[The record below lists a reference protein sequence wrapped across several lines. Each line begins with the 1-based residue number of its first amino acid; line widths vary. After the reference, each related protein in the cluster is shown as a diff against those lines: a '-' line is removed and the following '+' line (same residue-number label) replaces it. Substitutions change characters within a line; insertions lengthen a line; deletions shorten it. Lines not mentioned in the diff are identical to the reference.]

1 MKKLSRLQPEIE
13 KSPNNNLKKNCVGSL
28 LFLPVAQSYHPP
40 LHPTRRRKNERR
52 KGGRGRRPRDGE
64 EREKINRTEHG
75 CSVGERERLYT
86 TNYNPAEQ
94 LENFSPFFSPPTPQK
109 SQKIFRNGIHLLYL
123 PPQRITQKIDTYPG
137 NMLDRRIHRRRPTR
151 SKRSPPPLPNNRR
164 AAPAPAP
171 APLVVV
177 VVVDSTQ
184 TDGSHRWSRS
194 SPSSSSSFS
203 SRSESTT
210 ATTTLQFALFL
221 GGRKWLLAAP
231 RSQISHSK
239 PFHWAKVSVI

>member
-1 MKKLSRLQPEIE
+1 MCWISSFPSGRSELP
-13 KSPNNNLKKNCVGSL
+13 P
-28 LFLPVAQSYHPP
+28 PVAPHQKKKK
-40 LHPTRRRKNERR
+40 REEERR
-52 KGGRGRRPRDGE
+52 ERTARPRDGE

-94 LENFSPFFSPPTPQK
+94 LENLSPFFSPPTPQK

-151 SKRSPPPLPNNRR
+151 SKRSPPLLTNNRR

-194 SPSSSSSFS
+194 SPSSSSFS
-203 SRSESTT
+203 SRSKSTT
-210 ATTTLQFALFL
+210 ATTTLQLALFL

-239 PFHWAKVSVI
+239 PFHRAKVSVI